1 MRTVISSVV
10 MLFLC
15 VQLSSAQNDRKTILK
30 DPEFIELKKE
40 AINYFTSQEYLDRRR
55 IFDEFGAKM
64 PTDFSFEIDF
74 NSWIKERINDTQFN
88 SIEEAVEA
96 KENLDRVYAI
106 SEKKES
112 AIYKKRIALTKKYGR
127 NVLDEIYEKEIG
139 AVIIKTLIEKSEEK

>member
-1 MRTVISSVV
+1 MFI
-10 MLFLC
+10 LFLC
-15 VQLSSAQNDRKTILK
+15 AQLSFAQNNEEDILK

-64 PTDFSFEIDF
+64 PADFSFEIDF

-88 SIEEAVEA
+88 SVEEAVEA

>member
-1 MRTVISSVV
+1 MRTVIISVV

-40 AINYFTSQEYLDRRR
+40 AINYFTSQGYLDRRR

-64 PTDFSFEIDF
+64 PADFSFEIDF